1 MSVGVVDSPSSLFRA
16 SRPARQAREWLA
28 GCLGPLQDIQT
39 PGADVE
45 ALAASV
51 AKAIGALFAVQS
63 SGPEEPAHMAGVRQA
78 MEHLREA
85 MQALQDLSSD
95 EPAVVQT
102 TQTIAAVMA
111 FLYPLQKAQERAS
124 MVPPPPPGPPREVP
138 HDPRRSTHRLPLDV
152 DIGFQ
157 SESNFYVG
165 FSEDISEGGLF
176 VATYDFLPIGTRLT
190 VNFTLPDGHVV
201 SALSEVRWVREHN
214 PRVPEMMPG
223 MGVQFLDL
231 RAEDRAAVQRFLRR
245 RAPLFH
251 EHG

>member
-1 MSVGVVDSPSSLFRA
+1 MSVGGVESPSSLFRA

-28 GCLGPLQDIQT
+28 GCLGPLQDIQA
-39 PGADVE
+39 PGANVE
-45 ALAASV
+45 LLAASV

-78 MEHLREA
+78 MEHLRAA
-85 MQALQDLSSD
+85 MQPLQELQSD
-95 EPAVVQT
+95 EPAVVKT
-102 TQTIAAVMA
+102 MQTIAAVMA

-124 MVPPPPPGPPREVP
+124 MAPPPPGPPREVR

-201 SALSEVRWVREHN
+201 SALSEVRWVREYN

-231 RAEDRAAVQRFLRR
+231 RGEDRAAVQRFLCR

>member
-1 MSVGVVDSPSSLFRA
+1 MSVGALDSPSSMFRA
-16 SRPARQAREWLA
+16 SRPARQARDWLA
-28 GCLGPLQDIQT
+28 ECLGPLQDIQA

-45 ALAASV
+45 ALAGHV
-51 AKAIGALFAVQS
+51 ARAIGALFAVQS

-78 MEHLREA
+78 MGHLREA
-85 MQALQDLSSD
+85 MQALQDLASQ
-95 EPAVVQT
+95 EPAVVKT
-102 TQTIAAVMA
+102 TQTIAAVLA

-124 MVPPPPPGPPREVP
+124 MVPPPPGPPKQVS
-138 HDPRRSTHRLPLDV
+138 HDPRRATRRLPLDV
-152 DIGFQ
+152 DLGFQ
-157 SESNFYVG
+157 SETNFYVG

-176 VATYDFLPIGTRLT
+176 IATYDFLELGTRLV

-201 SALSEVRWVREHN
+201 SARSEVRWVREHN

-223 MGVQFLDL
+223 MGVRFLDL
-231 RAEDRAAVQRFLRR
+231 SAEDRAAVQGFLRR

>member
-16 SRPARQAREWLA
+16 SRPARQARDWLA
-28 GCLGPLQDIQT
+28 ECLGPLQDIQT
-39 PGADVE
+39 PGANLE
-45 ALAASV
+45 MLAGHV

-63 SGPEEPAHMAGVRQA
+63 SGPEEPAHMAGVQQA
-78 MEHLREA
+78 MGHLRGA
-85 MQALQDLSSD
+85 MQALQDLGSD
-95 EPAVVQT
+95 EPAVVKT
-102 TQTIAAVMA
+102 TQTIAAVLA

-124 MVPPPPPGPPREVP
+124 MVPPPPGPPKDVP
-138 HDPRRSTHRLPLDV
+138 HDPRRTARRLPLDV

-157 SESNFYVG
+157 SETNFYVG

-176 VATYDFLPIGTRLT
+176 VATYDFLPLGSRLA

-201 SALSEVRWVREHN
+201 RAESEVRWVREHN
-214 PRVPEMMPG
+214 PRTPEMMPG

-231 RAEDRAAVQRFLRR
+231 TGEDRSAVERFLRR